1 MRSIVA
7 AALLVTLAGAPS
19 IVQAGTVN
27 AAPRAGAAVA
37 ENPGEPPVRSA
48 PVGAAPGDAADYA
61 TREAAAPELG
71 KFQGGS
77 VVVFLGGGTL
87 VVVLV
92 VLLVVLLI

>member
-1 MRSIVA
+1 M
-7 AALLVTLAGAPS
+7 
-19 IVQAGTVN
+19 
-27 AAPRAGAAVA
+27 
-37 ENPGEPPVRSA
+37 
-48 PVGAAPGDAADYA
+48 GAAPGDAADYA

-92 VLLVVLLI
+92 VVLIVLLI